1 MLKLTKKADYSLIAL
16 RHAALVGD
24 RPASA
29 KEMSDLYRIPLPIL
43 AKVLQKLNKAGFL
56 TSVQGTNG
64 GYKMSRDAGH
74 ISVLEVIRAVDGP
87 VILTSCFTNDHNQ
100 CDQSINCTVKE
111 PLRRVHLG
119 ILELLQN
126 ISILDLTKDE
136 TPTDVAAHTGNGAAN
151 GLASLQGHNLT
162 ILTN

>member
-16 RHAALVGD
+16 RHVALIGE

-29 KEMSDLYRIPLPIL
+29 KEMSDLYHIPLPIL
-43 AKVLQKLNKAGFL
+43 AKVLQKLNKSGFL
-56 TSVQGTNG
+56 CSVQGTNG
-64 GYKMSRDAGH
+64 GYRLSRDASH

-87 VILTSCFTNDHNQ
+87 VILTNCFTNDNC
-100 CDQSINCTVKE
+100 CDQSTNCTVKE

-126 ISILDLTKDE
+126 ITILDLTKDDSGPE
-136 TPTDVAAHTGNGAAN
+136 ASPNGTKHPVLAA
-151 GLASLQGHNLT
+151 GLNLP